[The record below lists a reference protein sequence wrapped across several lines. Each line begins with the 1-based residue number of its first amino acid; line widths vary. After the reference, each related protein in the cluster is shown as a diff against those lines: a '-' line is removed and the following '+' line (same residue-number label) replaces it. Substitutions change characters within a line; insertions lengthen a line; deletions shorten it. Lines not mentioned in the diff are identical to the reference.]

1 MEVTEG
7 LKSIPAVLRQRRGYT
22 LNKLPV
28 YCMATWR
35 LTTIHAHIQP
45 YSQRRGARSPLDC
58 ARKQQVLREASQT
71 QGEHANSPKKKK
83 IGLGIGPA
91 RLNTRCCS
99 LNNIQ
104 PWKRKSHLFI
114 YFFLARLLSAKCW
127 SASSVLHFDCIS
139 RMKIYSGCF
148 SSVAHCC
155 AYFHVIWTQIYA
167 RSPS

>member
-1 MEVTEG
+1 MEVMEA

-28 YCMATWR
+28 YCMATWK

-58 ARKQQVLREASQT
+58 ARKQQVPREASQT
-71 QGEHANSPKKKK
+71 QGEHANSPKKNRPWSELDLRDWTHGVVPL
-83 IGLGIGPA
+83 I
-91 RLNTRCCS
+91 TYS
-99 LNNIQ
+99 LEKENHIY
-104 PWKRKSHLFI
+104 LFI
-114 YFFLARLLSAKCW
+114 FLARLLSAKCW

-155 AYFHVIWTQIYA
+155 ANFHVIWTQIYA

>member
-1 MEVTEG
+1 MEVMEA

-22 LNKLPV
+22 LNKLPI

-45 YSQRRGARSPLDC
+45 YSQCRGARSPLDC
-58 ARKQQVLREASQT
+58 ARKQQVPREASQT

-83 IGLGIGPA
+83 KKGLDRNWTCKTEHGVVPLI
-91 RLNTRCCS
+91 TYS
-99 LNNIQ
+99 LEKENHIY
-104 PWKRKSHLFI
+104 LFFI
-114 YFFLARLLSAKCW
+114 FLARLLSAKCW

-148 SSVAHCC
+148 SSGAHCC
-155 AYFHVIWTQIYA
+155 AHFHVI
-167 RSPS
+167 